1 MSSGLFGI
9 ELKLHNCSSD
19 EIRDISNSG
28 LVIFAADRLK
38 FAIVLELLVQVR
50 GKEEINRKRYS
61 K

>member
-1 MSSGLFGI
+1 MSSELFGI
-9 ELKLHNCSSD
+9 ELKLHSCSSD

-50 GKEEINRKRYS
+50 GKGQMNRERYS
-61 K
+61 E